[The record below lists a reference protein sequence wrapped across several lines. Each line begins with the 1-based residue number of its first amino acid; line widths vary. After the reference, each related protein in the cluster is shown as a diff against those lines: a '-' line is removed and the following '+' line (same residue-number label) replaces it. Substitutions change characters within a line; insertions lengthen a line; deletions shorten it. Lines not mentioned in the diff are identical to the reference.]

1 MVKRGQPT
9 VRANLL
15 SIYILLQA
23 CFHLKTGF
31 SIVNKRFN
39 FFLSS
44 NKL

>member
-31 SIVNKRFN
+31 SIVNEVF
-39 FFLSS
+39 
-44 NKL
+44 